1 MRMHAMMQ
9 NTPSQISSALPQMLR
24 ASVYQTAMKAAPR
37 HRQTAKPR
45 SAPNHTCKH
54 ESAAVHREQQ
64 RRATCLIRRLRNAIS
79 SSPIAFLMNER
90 RTETMI
96 DASSVSTHQHRVISR
111 SSGEQPRK
119 TMKKMG
125 TENTL
130 TVIFQWGRWSQ
141 DETRYQRRGER
152 GKEKSQLSGDE

>member
-1 MRMHAMMQ
+1 MRMHAMIQ

-96 DASSVSTHQHRVISR
+96 DASSVSITSALGHFKERWRATSKNDEKDGDRKYIDSHLPM
-111 SSGEQPRK
+111 GEVEP
-119 TMKKMG
+119 
-125 TENTL
+125 
-130 TVIFQWGRWSQ
+130 GR
-141 DETRYQRRGER
+141 DPLPETR
-152 GKEKSQLSGDE
+152 